1 VQCQETEGYRF
12 SQAFHSRTAN
22 TGDRC
27 IPLWKSL
34 NRPGRRWF
42 VQYDL
47 PYLGI
52 SRRHKGTEGD
62 WRLANHTSISESPC
76 PPCLCEMLLS
86 SAGAEMVRP
95 SMACPTWG
103 SHGGTKAQRE
113 FGRLANHISI
123 SESPCPPCLCEM
135 PFFGR
140 GGRGSSSMTCPT
152 WGSHGGTKAQRE
164 IGRLANHISISESP
178 CPPCLCEMLFF
189 GREQETGEWRRG
201 KDH

>member
-1 VQCQETEGYRF
+1 
-12 SQAFHSRTAN
+12 
-22 TGDRC
+22 
-27 IPLWKSL
+27 
-34 NRPGRRWF
+34 
-42 VQYDL
+42 
-47 PYLGI
+47 
-52 SRRHKGTEGD
+52 
-62 WRLANHTSISESPC
+62 
-76 PPCLCEMLLS
+76 
-86 SAGAEMVRP
+86 MVRP

-123 SESPCPPCLCEM
+123 SESPCPPCLCEI

-140 GGRGSSSMTCPT
+140 GGHGSSSMTCPA

-189 GREQETGEWRRG
+189 SAEADMVRPVWLALLGDLTEAQRHRGRLRG
-201 KDH
+201 SRITLQFPNLRVPRASVRFLSSAGADVVRPV